1 MKQQALNS
9 LELHVNQMNWNQCRN
24 FNSIIFYHKIIPV
37 AKHKKNCRKHRETNS
52 KKKCPT
58 IVPNLSLFALRL

>member
-24 FNSIIFYHKIIPV
+24 FNSIISYHKITPV
-37 AKHKKNCRKHRETNS
+37 ALT
-52 KKKCPT
+52 
-58 IVPNLSLFALRL
+58 